1 MINHISNL
9 KNKSLF
15 IKVILIDTE
24 KSFNKVQHSFMIQ
37 ILQNG
42 DIEGMY
48 LHIIDIIY
56 KKPTANI
63 ILNGEN
69 LKAFPLGSETR

>member
-1 MINHISNL
+1 MI
-9 KNKSLF
+9 K
-15 IKVILIDTE
+15 
-24 KSFNKVQHSFMIQ
+24 